1 MSMFCFQCEQTAGGK
16 GCTVKGVCGKEADT
30 ANKQDDLTAELINL
44 ARAAEK
50 RGSFSSEELSL
61 MEEGLFA
68 TVTNVNFDD
77 ADIENIKEKVK
88 TCVKNAGGKEIFI
101 GEKLWKGDSDIVSL
115 RSVLLFGL
123 RGMAA
128 YAHHA
133 RVLGKNDEKVDSW
146 FFKGMAALSRNH
158 TVDEW
163 LGLIMEFGQ
172 INLRC
177 MEILDEANTSVYG
190 MPVPVKVSTN
200 IEKGPFIVIS
210 GHDLKDLKMLLEQT
224 ENKGVNIYTHGEM
237 LPAHAYPQLK
247 KYKHLKG
254 NFGTAWQNQKKRI

>member
-68 TVTNVNFDD
+68 TVTNINFDD

-88 TCVKNAGGKEIFI
+88 TCVKNVGGKKIFI

-115 RSVLLFGL
+115 RSVLLFSL
-123 RGMAA
+123 RRMAA

-163 LGLIMEFGQ
+163 LELIMEFGQ

-177 MEILDEANTSVYG
+177 MEILDEAN
-190 MPVPVKVSTN
+190 
-200 IEKGPFIVIS
+200 
-210 GHDLKDLKMLLEQT
+210 
-224 ENKGVNIYTHGEM
+224 
-237 LPAHAYPQLK
+237 K
-247 KYKHLKG
+247 KKQAKSSLC
-254 NFGTAWQNQKKRI
+254 F